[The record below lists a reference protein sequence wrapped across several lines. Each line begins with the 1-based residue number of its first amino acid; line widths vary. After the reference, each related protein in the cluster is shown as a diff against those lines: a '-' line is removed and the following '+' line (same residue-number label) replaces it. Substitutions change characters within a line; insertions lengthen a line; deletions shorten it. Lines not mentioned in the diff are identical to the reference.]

1 MRSRH
6 HAVMCSRQYEVFVCC
21 VSSEIRTVLY
31 LKSLPTRPVQD
42 GHRKTD
48 WPSEKQRFSL

>member
-1 MRSRH
+1 MRSRR
-6 HAVMCSRQYEVFVCC
+6 HANTCSRKYEVVVCY

-48 WPSEKQRFSL
+48 WPSEKQCFSL